1 MFYLNQFSKSQN
13 SKNRYSDA
21 LLTVVK
27 SIDSTNYKQAL
38 KEHKNLL
45 VEFFAPWCS
54 HCKQFNPEYEKAAQ
68 LLSQEQ
74 PKMVLAQ
81 VDCTE
86 KHNIELCKSIPVK
99 GYPTLMLYKDGK
111 GIGFYTM
118 TKNKS
123 IYR

>member
-1 MFYLNQFSKSQN
+1 MKSDTLV
-13 SKNRYSDA
+13 S
-21 LLTVVK
+21 VVK
-27 SIDSTNYKQAL
+27 SIDSTNFKQSL

-45 VEFFAPWCS
+45 VEFFAPWCN

-74 PKMVLAQ
+74 PKMTLAQ

-111 GIGFYTM
+111 GIGYYIIEM
-118 TKNKS
+118 KK
-123 IYR
+123 IDYR